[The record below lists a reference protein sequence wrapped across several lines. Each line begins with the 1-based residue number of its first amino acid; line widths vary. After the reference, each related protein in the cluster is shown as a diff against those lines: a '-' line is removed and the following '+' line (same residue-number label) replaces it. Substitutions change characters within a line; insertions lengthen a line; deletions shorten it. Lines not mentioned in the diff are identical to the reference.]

1 MPSIHRLS
9 AMGAGCIAALM
20 LSACAGY
27 PQQGGYPGGGYPAG
41 GYPAG
46 GYPAG
51 GYPTSGYP
59 SGGYPN
65 GGQPGTAYPGGGG
78 YAQQGRVT
86 NVQLVQ
92 IQQPSGIGG
101 SGIGAGAVVGGV
113 VGGVL
118 GRQVGKGSGRD
129 IATIAGVVGGAMAG
143 NAIEKN
149 TGPGDLRDVYRVT
162 VQLNDGSTRVF
173 DYQNNPQLRIGES
186 VRVDNNQLIR

>member
-1 MPSIHRLS
+1 MQPQAGPVAALDRSTDSTQEISMTCIHRLS
-9 AMGAGCIAALM
+9 AIGASCIAALL

-27 PQQGGYPGGGYPAG
+27 PQQGGYPAG

-51 GYPTSGYP
+51 GYPAGGYP
-59 SGGYPN
+59 SGGYPG
-65 GGQPGTAYPGGGG
+65 GGQPGYPGGG

-118 GRQVGKGSGRD
+118 GRQVG
-129 IATIAGVVGGAMAG
+129 
-143 NAIEKN
+143 
-149 TGPGDLRDVYRVT
+149 PGDLRDVYRVT

>member
-1 MPSIHRLS
+1 MQPQAGPVAALDRSTDSTQEISMTCIHRLS
-9 AMGAGCIAALM
+9 AIGASCIAALL

-27 PQQGGYPGGGYPAG
+27 PQQGGYPAG

-51 GYPTSGYP
+51 GYPAGGYP
-59 SGGYPN
+59 SGGYPG
-65 GGQPGTAYPGGGG
+65 GGQPGYPGGG

-118 GRQVGKGSGRD
+118 GRQ
-129 IATIAGVVGGAMAG
+129 VGGAMAG